1 MRRGS
6 DRDDGATAR
15 GGDMSPE
22 TNPFYA
28 EVARLLKLLAKK
40 KTDDVTAR
48 SCVQD
53 LRKLLTLSS
62 NSVIIY
68 ETGKLTH
75 MRGGTNKGRQRK
87 NLTMLGVAKQQQCI

>member
-6 DRDDGATAR
+6 DRNDGVTAR

-22 TNPFYA
+22 ANPFYA

-40 KTDDVTAR
+40 KTDDDTAR

-75 MRGGTNKGRQRK
+75 MRGGANKGGK
-87 NLTMLGVAKQQQCI
+87 EKT

>member
-1 MRRGS
+1 M
-6 DRDDGATAR
+6 T
-15 GGDMSPE
+15 PE

-40 KTDDVTAR
+40 KTDDEIAR

-53 LRKLLTLSS
+53 LRKLLTLSN

-75 MRGGTNKGRQRK
+75 MRGGINKGTPQN
-87 NLTMLGVAKQQQCI
+87 NLTMLGVAKQQQHI

>member
-1 MRRGS
+1 MRLG
-6 DRDDGATAR
+6 DGDDAGASLY
-15 GGDMSPE
+15 GGDMTPE

-40 KTDDVTAR
+40 KLDDATAHR
-48 SCVQD
+48 CVRD

-75 MRGGTNKGRQRK
+75 MRGDINKARQRK
-87 NLTMLGVAKQQQCI
+87 NLTMLGVAKQQ

>member
-1 MRRGS
+1 MN
-6 DRDDGATAR
+6 
-15 GGDMSPE
+15 PE
-22 TNPFYA
+22 ANPFYA

-40 KTDDVTAR
+40 KTDDETAR

-75 MRGGTNKGRQRK
+75 MRGGEFKTRRRK
-87 NLTMLGVAKQQQCI
+87 NLTMLGVAKQQQHI

>member
-1 MRRGS
+1 
-6 DRDDGATAR
+6 
-15 GGDMSPE
+15 MSPE
-22 TNPFYA
+22 ANPFYA

-40 KTDDVTAR
+40 KTDDETAR

-75 MRGGTNKGRQRK
+75 MRGGANKGGK
-87 NLTMLGVAKQQQCI
+87 EKT

>member
-6 DRDDGATAR
+6 DRDDGATTR
-15 GGDMSPE
+15 GGDMNPE
-22 TNPFYA
+22 ANPFYA

-75 MRGGTNKGRQRK
+75 MRGGMNKGRQRK
-87 NLTMLGVAKQQQCI
+87 NLTMLGVAKQQ

>member
-1 MRRGS
+1 M
-6 DRDDGATAR
+6 T
-15 GGDMSPE
+15 PE

-40 KTDDVTAR
+40 KLDDATAHR
-48 SCVQD
+48 CVQD

-75 MRGGTNKGRQRK
+75 MRGDISKARQRK
-87 NLTMLGVAKQQQCI
+87 NLTMLGVAKQQ

>member
-1 MRRGS
+1 
-6 DRDDGATAR
+6 
-15 GGDMSPE
+15 MSPE
-22 TNPFYA
+22 ANPFYA

-40 KTDDVTAR
+40 KTDDETAR

-68 ETGKLTH
+68 ETGRLTH
-75 MRGGTNKGRQRK
+75 MRGGANKGRQRK
-87 NLTMLGVAKQQQCI
+87 NLTMLGVAKQQ

>member
-1 MRRGS
+1 M
-6 DRDDGATAR
+6 T
-15 GGDMSPE
+15 PE

-40 KTDDVTAR
+40 KLDDTTAHEF
-48 SCVQD
+48 VQD

-75 MRGGTNKGRQRK
+75 MRGDISKARQRK
-87 NLTMLGVAKQQQCI
+87 NLTMLGVAKQQ

>member
-6 DRDDGATAR
+6 DRNDGATAR

-22 TNPFYA
+22 ANPFYA
-28 EVARLLKLLAKK
+28 EVARLIKLLAKK
-40 KTDDVTAR
+40 KTDEDTAR

-53 LRKLLTLSS
+53 LQKLLTLSS

-75 MRGGTNKGRQRK
+75 LKGGVNKGTPRN
-87 NLTMLGVAKQQQCI
+87 NLTMLGVAKQQ

>member
-1 MRRGS
+1 
-6 DRDDGATAR
+6 
-15 GGDMSPE
+15 MSPE
-22 TNPFYA
+22 ANPFQA

-40 KTDDVTAR
+40 KTDDETAR

-75 MRGGTNKGRQRK
+75 LRGGKNKGRQRN
-87 NLTMLGVAKQQQCI
+87 NLTMLGVAKQQQHV

>member
-1 MRRGS
+1 M
-6 DRDDGATAR
+6 T
-15 GGDMSPE
+15 PE

-40 KTDDVTAR
+40 KLDDATAHR
-48 SCVQD
+48 CVRD

-75 MRGGTNKGRQRK
+75 MRGGYKQGETKKKPNNVRRSKATVMYLTKYKQRV
-87 NLTMLGVAKQQQCI
+87 TY